1 MRVIA
6 ILAAYNEERF
16 IGNCLEHLYQQG
28 VEAYLIDNGST
39 DETVTI
45 ARHYLGKCLLHIES
59 LPRDGVYRLRQ
70 LLQRKEELAETLP
83 GDWFVHQDPDEV
95 RLSRQPGQTMAEALA
110 QAEAN
115 GYNAVNFQEFTF
127 VPTREPPDH
136 DHPRYMETMRWYYPF
151 GPKYPHQLKAW
162 KRQATRVDLAT
173 SGGHRISFAGLKM
186 APEPLLMRHYLFLSV
201 PHAIEKYVNRKYDP
215 EAVKKGWHRWRANLQ
230 AEQIS
235 LPHQS
240 ELKFYVS
247 DDRLDATNPWVRH
260 ALVSGGFE
268 DRGRAPLAEQ

>member
-39 DETVTI
+39 DETVAI
-45 ARHYLGKCLLHIES
+45 ARRYLGKCLLHIES
-59 LPRDGVYRLRQ
+59 FPRDEIFRWGA
-70 LLQRKEELAETLP
+70 LLKRKEELAETLP

-95 RLSRQPGQTMAEALA
+95 RLSAQSSQTLAEALA

-127 VPTREPPDH
+127 VPTCEAPDH
-136 DHPRYMETMRWYYPF
+136 DHANYLQSMRWYYPF
-151 GPKYPHQLKAW
+151 TPFFPHRLNAW

-173 SGGHRISFAGLKM
+173 KGGHLVSFAGLKM
-186 APEPLLMRHYLFLSV
+186 APQPLLMRHYLFLSV

-215 EAVKKGWHRWRANLQ
+215 EAVKNRWHGWRATLQ

-235 LPHQS
+235 LPHQTD
-240 ELKFYVS
+240 LKFYVS

-260 ALVSGGFE
+260 ALRNADFE
-268 DRGRAPLAEQ
+268 DRGLAPSAKQ